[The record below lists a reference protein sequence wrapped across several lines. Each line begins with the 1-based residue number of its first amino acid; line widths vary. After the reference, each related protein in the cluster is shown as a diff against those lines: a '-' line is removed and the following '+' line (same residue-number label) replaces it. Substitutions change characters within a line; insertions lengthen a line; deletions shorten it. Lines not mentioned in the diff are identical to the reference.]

1 MPDTLGTFV
10 RFADA
15 NLNKSARA
23 AKVVANA
30 RNSDA
35 RTASALSKA
44 QHGAGAAVQTYTDQ

>member
-1 MPDTLGTFV
+1 LPDTLGTFV